1 VTAPPGELLAVRG
14 PSGSGKSSLLSLLGG
29 ITAPHSGTVTFAGRR
44 VAVTHA
50 AQDVGLMLQGH
61 ALAAVLTAR
70 ENVEISLQA
79 RGCPP
84 DEVAAR
90 AEAALQRVLLDGIGD
105 RPVDRLSGG
114 QQQRVALARAIVH
127 GPALLLVDEPT
138 SELDE
143 STRDHVVRELVA
155 EAERGSV
162 VVIATH
168 DPDVVA
174 ACDRVLTLVDGRV
187 S

>member
-1 VTAPPGELLAVRG
+1 VSVTASPGELLAVRG

-29 ITAPHSGTVTFAGRR
+29 ITAPDGGTVTFAGRR

-50 AQDVGLMLQGH
+50 APDVGLMLQGH

-79 RGCPP
+79 RGCPRRRLRL
-84 DEVAAR
+84 AR
-90 AEAALQRVLLDGIGD
+90 RPRCNASCSTASATDPSTGSPAVSSSAWPGARD
-105 RPVDRLSGG
+105 RPR
-114 QQQRVALARAIVH
+114 
-127 GPALLLVDEPT
+127 PALLLVDEPT

-143 STRDHVVRELVA
+143 PRATTSSGELVA
-155 EAERGSV
+155 EAARGSV

-174 ACDRVLTLVDGRV
+174 VCDRV
-187 S
+187 